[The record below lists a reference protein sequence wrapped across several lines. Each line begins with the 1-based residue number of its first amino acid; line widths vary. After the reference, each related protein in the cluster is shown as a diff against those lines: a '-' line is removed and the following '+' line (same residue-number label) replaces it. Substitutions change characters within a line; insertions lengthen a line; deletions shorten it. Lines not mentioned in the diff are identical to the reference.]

1 MPDALKKYEY
11 QTEIKKILDIVI
23 HSIYSNTDIFIREL
37 ISNASDA
44 LEKLR
49 YISLTDE
56 PIVDKDLPLEI
67 RISIEKEAGN
77 LVIEDTGVGMT
88 KEELIENLGTIAHS
102 GTAEFLKQLQKQ
114 PGKTA
119 EVIGQFGLGFYSVFM
134 VSDHVKVITRSY
146 KPGAKGYIW
155 ESDGASGY
163 TIAPEEGI
171 KRGTRIV
178 VHVKEDKKDYL
189 DEEKIK
195 SIIQEYS
202 NFVSFPIYLSG
213 KKINTIQ
220 AIWLRRP
227 QEISEEEYTE
237 FYKFIAR
244 MDSEPLF
251 RLHTS
256 SDAPIQLHALLYIP
270 KENYEIFGLTRM
282 EPGVHLY
289 CNKIL
294 IESRVKDL
302 LPDYLRFVKG
312 VVDSE
317 DLPLNI
323 SRETLQDN
331 LLIKKIGKH
340 LTKKILETLKT
351 QKKENPEKYREFW
364 NAFSTFIKEGATT
377 DFENRED
384 LAELLLFES
393 SKTKP
398 GELTSFDEYIA
409 QAPEDQKEIYYLT
422 GMSREE
428 LENSP
433 YMESFKAADIEVFYL
448 TNPIDDFVMTS
459 IREYKE
465 KNLVSADNA
474 NIKLPKKPGEG
485 EKKEVEKETESP
497 IDEKELKNFIKWLSK
512 HLKDR
517 IEDVKISERLVDSPA
532 ILVNPDDMM
541 TVHMQKILE
550 QAGQTLY
557 TSGKKILEINPKHE
571 LIQKMVR
578 LKKEGKN
585 EDLLTM
591 LADQITDNAFIMAG
605 LETDKSAMIRRINT
619 IMNSVIKE

>member
-1 MPDALKKYEY
+1 MTDKLKTYEY

-23 HSIYSNTDIFIREL
+23 HSIYSNTDVFIREL

-44 LEKLR
+44 LEKFR
-49 YISLTDE
+49 HIMLTEE
-56 PIVDKDLPLEI
+56 PVVDKEIPLEI

-102 GTAEFLKQLQKQ
+102 GTAEFLKQLQKH
-114 PGKTA
+114 PGESA
-119 EVIGQFGLGFYSVFM
+119 EIIGRFGLGFYSVFM

-146 KPGAKGYIW
+146 KPAAKGYVW

-163 TIAPEEGI
+163 TISQEEGI

-178 VHVKEDKKDYL
+178 IHLKEEKKEYL

-195 SIIQEYS
+195 EIIHEYS
-202 NFVSFPIYLSG
+202 NFVTFPILLSE
-213 KKINTIQ
+213 KKINTVQ
-220 AIWLRRP
+220 AIWTRRP
-227 QEISEEEYTE
+227 QEIKEEEYTE
-237 FYKFIAR
+237 FYKFIANTE
-244 MDSEPLF
+244 SEPLF

-256 SDAPIQLHALLYIP
+256 SDAPIQLNALLYIP
-270 KENYEIFGLTRM
+270 GENYEVFGLNRLD
-282 EPGVHLY
+282 PGVHLY

-294 IESRVKDL
+294 IQSKVKDL
-302 LPDYLRFVKG
+302 LPEYLRFVKG

-331 LLIKKIGKH
+331 QLVKKIGKH
-340 LTKKILETLKT
+340 LTKKILSTLKD
-351 QKKENPEKYREFW
+351 QKKEHPDKYRDFW
-364 NAFSTFIKEGATT
+364 KQFSNFIKEGANT
-377 DFENRED
+377 DYENREE

-393 SKTKP
+393 SKTKA
-398 GELTSFDEYIA
+398 GEWTSLEDYVSRA
-409 QAPEDQKEIYYLT
+409 SEDQKEIYYLT

-433 YMESFKAADIEVFYL
+433 YMESFRAADIEVFYL

-474 NIKLPKKPGEG
+474 NIKLPKKEEKTDSE
-485 EKKEVEKETESP
+485 EKKEEKEKV
-497 IDEKELKNFIKWLSK
+497 DDKEMKDFLKWLSK

-517 IEDVKISERLVDSPA
+517 ISEVKVSDRLVDSPA
-532 ILVNPDDMM
+532 LLVNPDDMM

-550 QAGQTLY
+550 QAGQSLFS
-557 TSGKKILEINPKHE
+557 SGKKVLEINPKHD
-571 LIQKMVR
+571 LIRKMVT
-578 LKKEGKN
+578 LKKEGGQD
-585 EDLLTM
+585 ELLKM
-591 LADQITDNAFIMAG
+591 LADQITDNAFMMAG
-605 LETDKSAMIRRINT
+605 LETDKSAMVRRINH
-619 IMNSVIKE
+619 IMNNLVKT